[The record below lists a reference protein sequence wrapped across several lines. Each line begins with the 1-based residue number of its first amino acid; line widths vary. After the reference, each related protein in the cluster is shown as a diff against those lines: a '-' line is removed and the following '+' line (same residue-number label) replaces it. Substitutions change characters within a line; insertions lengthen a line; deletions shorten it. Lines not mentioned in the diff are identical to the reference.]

1 MRGWNGGATTGA
13 VRCGS
18 VLGLLA
24 AGRLAGGVGAC
35 GADAADGL
43 SAGLEGSCGEVP
55 AADLTGRFSTPGS
68 RNIGVW
74 DGARAILGLAGV
86 GEAGAVG
93 AAPFLRSV
101 LAGGC
106 RLAGWA
112 AGGAFFVSAKRD
124 ESVGRGCVDC
134 AGARRLGKTGL
145 AREAVAGG
153 AGVLSIPGV
162 GRDGADGGLGRE
174 ATPEERL
181 EAPGCRESDG
191 RMPDRLSGR
200 GCPGPGGGG
209 RTTARRSPW
218 FSSRSKRRPRFGS
231 GGA

>member
-18 VLGLLA
+18 ALGLLA

-35 GADAADGL
+35 RADACGADAADGV

-68 RNIGVW
+68 RSIGVW

-86 GEAGAVG
+86 VGEAGAAG
-93 AAPFLRSV
+93 AAPFRRSV

-124 ESVGRGCVDC
+124 ESGCRGWVGC
-134 AGARRLGKTGL
+134 AGATRLGKTGL

-153 AGVLSIPGV
+153 PGALSIPGV
-162 GRDGADGGLGRE
+162 GCDGGDGGLGRE
-174 ATPEERL
+174 AN
-181 EAPGCRESDG
+181 
-191 RMPDRLSGR
+191 
-200 GCPGPGGGG
+200 PGGGLGALGGCGPPG
-209 RTTARRSPW
+209 RGPG
-218 FSSRSKRRPRFGS
+218 PPG
-231 GGA
+231 